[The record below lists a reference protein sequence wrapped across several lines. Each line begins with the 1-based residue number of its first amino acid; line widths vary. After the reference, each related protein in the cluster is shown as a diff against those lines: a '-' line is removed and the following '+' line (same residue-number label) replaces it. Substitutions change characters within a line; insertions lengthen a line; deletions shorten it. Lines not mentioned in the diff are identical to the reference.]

1 VSVLCKLEKSDVAMR
16 VRLYQGIDKHRRYAL
31 IPVEYSRNAEGKRN
45 EWSVGSDSLHN
56 VGG

>member
-1 VSVLCKLEKSDVAMR
+1 MR